1 MLPLIF
7 LIRLRNYDLTPDLPL
22 RSCNFLQNVADFDII
37 LAHTILSTE
46 YHVDG
51 TISIRGLASD
61 LDAYKGP

>member
-22 RSCNFLQNVADFDII
+22 RSCNFLQNVADFDIV

-46 YHVDG
+46 YHVDR
-51 TISIRGLASD
+51 TISI
-61 LDAYKGP
+61 